1 MDAHIYRASIK
12 EIMLVLK
19 TEKMKKNNNALAQV
33 RGLTLPSREASLKRE
48 ASVSHFWNSN
58 RKLLE
63 DAWAEWEIENKDS
76 LLILDETLLDPRLR
90 QAVKDA
96 WENPKK
102 ENAVADLWEEI
113 IPGVYSAQFFDLERL
128 AEFRNYLE
136 AVAHSQIPKRAPYG
150 IQLNR
155 YGIMLDQRSE
165 GHLAAPNFQAFYT
178 DMMDRY
184 MRPIARLLLGTYGY
198 DNQTFGFSIQYNPD
212 KDKDL
217 HAHTDASSATLNI
230 NINLP
235 DEEFLG
241 SQVDFHDKTTG
252 KMVQT
257 IFEPG
262 KAIIHRGNVPHAT
275 HPITSGQRSNLV
287 VWLYGDRMQIP
298 RASSSS
304 YGSFN
309 NSVSTVVASESITA
323 RERWTIPDEPKD
335 TFAPF

>member
-1 MDAHIYRASIK
+1 MSLIAKAFIFNKKYK
-12 EIMLVLK
+12 E
-19 TEKMKKNNNALAQV
+19 MKHNNALAQA
-33 RGLTLPSREASLKRE
+33 RALSLPSREASLKRE
-48 ASVSHFWNSN
+48 ASVSHFWNNN

-63 DAWAEWEIENKDS
+63 DAWAEWEMENKDS
-76 LLILDETLLDPRLR
+76 LLIPDETLLDPKLR
-90 QAVKDA
+90 KAINEA
-96 WENPKK
+96 WENPEK

-113 IPGVYSAQFFDLERL
+113 ISGVYAAQFFDLERL
-128 AEFRNYLE
+128 ADFRNYLE
-136 AVAHSQIPKRAPYG
+136 TVVNSEIPRRAPYG

-155 YGIMLDQRSE
+155 YGIMLDPRSE
-165 GHLAAPNFQAFYT
+165 GHLAAPNFQAFYN
-178 DMMDRY
+178 DMMNRY

-217 HAHTDASSATLNI
+217 HAHTDASAATLNI

-235 DEEFLG
+235 DEVFTG
-241 SQVDFHDKTTG
+241 SQVDFHDKSTG
-252 KMVQT
+252 KTVQT

-275 HPITSGQRSNLV
+275 HSITSGQRSNLV

-298 RASSSS
+298 RGGASS
-304 YGSFN
+304 YGN
-309 NSVSTVVASESITA
+309 IGNSASAVDVTENISP
-323 RERWTIPDEPKD
+323 RERWSVPDGPKD

>member
-1 MDAHIYRASIK
+1 MINK
-12 EIMLVLK
+12 
-19 TEKMKKNNNALAQV
+19 NALAQA
-33 RGLTLPSREASLKRE
+33 RALTLPSRKAMLQRE
-48 ASVSHFWNSN
+48 ASVSEFWNTN

-63 DAWAEWEIENKDS
+63 DAWAEWEIENKDD
-76 LLILDETLLDPRLR
+76 LLIPDETLLDPKLR
-90 QAVKDA
+90 KAINDA
-96 WENPKK
+96 WENPGK

-113 IPGVYSAQFFDLERL
+113 IPGVYTAQFFDVERL

-136 AVAHSQIPKRAPYG
+136 GVMNSQIPARPPYG

-165 GHLAAPNFQAFYT
+165 GHLAAPNFQAFYN
-178 DMMDRY
+178 DIMDRY
-184 MRPIARLLLGTYGY
+184 MRPVARLLLGTYGY

-217 HAHTDASSATLNI
+217 HPHTDASAATLNI

-235 DEEFLG
+235 EEKFTG

-252 KMVQT
+252 KVVRT
-257 IFEPG
+257 VFEPG
-262 KAIIHRGNVPHAT
+262 KAIIHRGSVPHAT
-275 HPITSGQRSNLV
+275 HPITSGQRNNLV

-298 RASSSS
+298 RGNASS
-304 YGSFN
+304 YGNFG
-309 NSVSTVVASESITA
+309 NSALTNTTPENITA
-323 RERWTIPDEPKD
+323 KQRWSIPDGPKD

>member
-1 MDAHIYRASIK
+1 MI
-12 EIMLVLK
+12 
-19 TEKMKKNNNALAQV
+19 NNNALAQA
-33 RGLTLPSREASLKRE
+33 RALTLPSRKAVLQRE
-48 ASVSHFWNSN
+48 ASVSHFWNNN

-63 DAWAEWEIENKDS
+63 DAWTAWEIENKDN
-76 LLILDETLLDPRLR
+76 LLIPDETLLNPRLR
-90 QAVKDA
+90 QAINDA
-96 WENPKK
+96 WENPEK

-113 IPGVYSAQFFDLERL
+113 IPGVYTTQFFDLDRL
-128 AEFRNYLE
+128 AEFREYLE
-136 AVAHSQIPKRAPYG
+136 AVASSQIPARPPYG

-155 YGIMLDQRSE
+155 YGFMLDPRSE
-165 GHLAAPNFQAFYT
+165 GHLAAPNFQTFYN
-178 DMMDRY
+178 DIMNRY

-217 HAHTDASSATLNI
+217 HPHTDASAATLNI

-235 DEEFLG
+235 DEEFTG

-252 KMVQT
+252 KTVQT

-262 KAIIHRGNVPHAT
+262 KAIIHRGSVPHAT
-275 HPITSGQRSNLV
+275 HPITSGQRNNLV

-298 RASSSS
+298 RGGASS
-304 YGSFN
+304 YGNFD
-309 NSVSTVVASESITA
+309 NSIPTADTPETVTP
-323 RERWTIPDEPKD
+323 RQRWSLPDGPKD

>member
-1 MDAHIYRASIK
+1 M
-12 EIMLVLK
+12 K
-19 TEKMKKNNNALAQV
+19 TITKTNALAEA
-33 RGLTLPSREASLKRE
+33 RALTLPSREASLKRE
-48 ASVSHFWNSN
+48 SSVSQFWNNN

-63 DAWAEWEIENKDS
+63 DAWAEWEIENKDH
-76 LLILDETLLDPRLR
+76 LLIPDETLLDSRLR
-90 QAVKDA
+90 KAVNDA
-96 WENPKK
+96 WENPEK

-113 IPGVYSAQFFDLERL
+113 IPGVYVAQFFDLERL
-128 AEFRNYLE
+128 AEFRKYLE
-136 AVAHSQIPKRAPYG
+136 AVANSQIPKRAPYG

-155 YGIMLDQRSE
+155 YGMMLDPRSE
-165 GHLAAPNFQAFYT
+165 GHLATPNFQAFYNN
-178 DMMDRY
+178 MMDKY

-217 HAHTDASSATLNI
+217 HAHTDASAATLNI

-235 DEEFLG
+235 DEEFKG

-252 KMVQT
+252 KTVQT

-287 VWLYGDRMQIP
+287 VWLYGDHMQIP
-298 RASSSS
+298 RGNTSS
-304 YGSFN
+304 YVSAN
-309 NSVSTVVASESITA
+309 NSISKVVTAENITA
-323 RERWTIPDEPKD
+323 RQRWSVPDGPKD
-335 TFAPF
+335 MIAPF

>member
-1 MDAHIYRASIK
+1 M
-12 EIMLVLK
+12 
-19 TEKMKKNNNALAQV
+19 TNTNALEQA
-33 RGLTLPSREASLKRE
+33 RALTEPSREASLRRE
-48 ASVSHFWNSN
+48 PSVSHFWNSN

-63 DAWAEWEIENKDS
+63 EAWAEWEIENKDN
-76 LLILDETLLDPRLR
+76 LLVPDETLLDPRLR
-90 QAVKDA
+90 KAINDA
-96 WENPKK
+96 WENPEK

-136 AVAHSQIPKRAPYG
+136 ATVNSEIPRRAPYG

-155 YGIMLDQRSE
+155 YGVMLDPRSE
-165 GHLAAPNFQAFYT
+165 GHLAAPNFQAFYNT
-178 DMMDRY
+178 IMDRF

-217 HAHTDASSATLNI
+217 HAHTDASAATLNI

-235 DEEFLG
+235 DEEFTG

-252 KMVQT
+252 KVVQT

-262 KAIIHRGNVPHAT
+262 KAIIHTGNVPHAT

-287 VWLYGDRMQIP
+287 VWLYGDHMQIP
-298 RASSSS
+298 RGGASSYSNT
-304 YGSFN
+304 G
-309 NSVSTVVASESITA
+309 NSASKIETTDKVSA
-323 RERWTIPDEPKD
+323 RERWSVPDSPKD
-335 TFAPF
+335 MIAPF

>member
-1 MDAHIYRASIK
+1 
-12 EIMLVLK
+12 
-19 TEKMKKNNNALAQV
+19 MKSTTNNNALAGA
-33 RGLTLPSREASLKRE
+33 RALALPSREDSLRRE
-48 ASVSHFWNSN
+48 SSVSQFWNTN
-58 RKLLE
+58 RRLLE
-63 DAWAEWEIENKDS
+63 DAWREWEFENKDS
-76 LLILDETLLDPRLR
+76 LLVPDETLLDPKLR
-90 QAVKDA
+90 KVINEA
-96 WENPKK
+96 WENPEK

-136 AVAHSQIPKRAPYG
+136 ATVNSEIPRRAPYG

-155 YGIMLDQRSE
+155 YGVMLDPRSE
-165 GHLAAPNFQAFYT
+165 GYLAAPNFQAFYNEI
-178 DMMDRY
+178 MDRY

-217 HAHTDASSATLNI
+217 HAHTDASAATLNI

-235 DEEFLG
+235 DEEFTG

-252 KMVQT
+252 NVVKT

-262 KAIIHRGNVPHAT
+262 KAIIHTGNVPHAT

-287 VWLYGDRMQIP
+287 VWLYGDRMQVP
-298 RASSSS
+298 RGSASS
-304 YGSFN
+304 YGN
-309 NSVSTVVASESITA
+309 TGNSSSKVVTSDNVTASD
-323 RERWTIPDEPKD
+323 RWSVPDSPKD
-335 TFAPF
+335 MIAPF